1 MIEDP
6 QIREQVYT
14 YFLSEAHELLLLI
27 EQKLLTF
34 QEDHT
39 PATVHEIMR
48 AAHTIKGGAANLELE
63 TITTVA
69 HSLEDIFK
77 SLYNPDLVID
87 PELHSL
93 LLSSYDCLRLPVMAE
108 ITSSHIDQEEVLERS
123 ASVFAK
129 LQAILGDSFDDQ
141 SHILSSEEL
150 GFDVAKS
157 IFKKGVKE
165 RLEKIAAAI
174 SRGDVG
180 EVEATLR
187 GQAEVFVGL
196 GESLNLPGFRE
207 IATAVLTALDTPN
220 AEVMEVASVALA
232 DLQRGRDAVL
242 GGDTERGGEPS
253 AMLQQDAKGGTFGVA
268 TRESGTKI
276 ADPPVPPLTRGARGD
291 LPYIG
296 ELYPQS
302 LQQERSD
309 LAHFLAGGDS
319 KSKTKPLKPHAVQSY
334 LRAVDYI
341 LGWFYHEWAIPINN
355 LSLELLVAREEQQVI
370 VVNTDLDYIK
380 AWLGQF
386 RQFIQD
392 EGESKSLELYR
403 YWWILSAL
411 FTVAKFKAG
420 QDLRKIKFLGKR
432 IKQIAKQ
439 YQQLPTLSKD
449 EKQQLESGKLQN
461 LLVVREEQ
469 DRSEEDL
476 LEKIWGVDNLSLSET
491 LGDKVEESKVITLT
505 GGEVGEESKLLN
517 QEEKG
522 KVGAGAIDD
531 AARPPASSPAGA
543 PVQSNVPQYVRVDV
557 RALQRLNYL
566 TGELMINHNRQ
577 ALQSER
583 IKVAVQELFSCLEQH
598 EQTLNQLK
606 YGGAS
611 ELGRIERE
619 SDHEMA
625 TVKKGNFDVLE
636 LDRYTDF
643 HLQLHAALQ
652 ETAQLE
658 NARSAINLLTNE
670 RSITFEKQQR
680 LLSSVRDDLLEVQM
694 IPLGNLLNRFPDMI
708 AKLAKVYGKLVDFRI
723 TGSQVLV
730 DKAIGEK
737 LYAPL
742 LQLVRNAF
750 DHGIEST
757 EIRREKGKEERG
769 LIEIYAY
776 HQGPQAIVEVRD
788 DGQGLNF
795 ERIRRRGMEMGLLP
809 DGGVGTVSTQEELTA
824 LLFQPGFS
832 TAAKVSEIS
841 GRGMGLDIVRS
852 QIEAL
857 QGSAKVQANV
867 HGGTTFILQI
877 PFSMTTAKLLII
889 RAGDDVY
896 ALLLETIE
904 KIVLPNAAQRSQIE
918 ESQVFYWDTGN
929 NSELLKVRKISD
941 FMHYNRSANSRVQ
954 EKKAHG
960 NKTAPLLLLG
970 GETKLIALE
979 VDEIVAEQELV
990 IRPVGKTIAPP
1001 PYVCG
1006 CTILGDGG
1014 LALVIDSG
1022 VLVQLQEQQEESTT
1036 HLPLSMRVLP
1046 QQPQYFLTPS
1056 PGEAKEE
1063 LKRLPPQ
1070 LKRVLVI
1077 DDAISIRK
1085 TLTLTLEKQGYQV
1098 LQAIDGVEA
1107 LEQLHH
1113 SPGVSLIV
1121 CDLEMPRMNGF
1132 EVLSHI
1138 SSDPA
1143 LSKIP
1148 VVILTSRQSEKHR
1161 RLAEELGA
1169 ISYFTKPYSE
1179 PELLTAIE
1187 ELIGN

>member
-6 QIREQVYT
+6 KIREEVYN
-14 YFLSEAHELLLLI
+14 YFVNESLELLLLI

-34 QEDHT
+34 QEDHSK
-39 PATVHEIMR
+39 ATVHEIIR

-69 HSLEDIFK
+69 HSLEDILK
-77 SLYNPDLVID
+77 SLYNPELVID
-87 PELHSL
+87 SELHSL
-93 LLSSYDCLRLPVMAE
+93 LLEAYECLRLPVMAE
-108 ITSSHIDQEEVLERS
+108 ITESKIDKEEVLERS
-123 ASVFAK
+123 AAVFAK
-129 LQAILGDSFDDQ
+129 LQAILGDSFGNQ
-141 SHILSSEEL
+141 SHIPSSEEL
-150 GFDVAKS
+150 GFDVAQS
-157 IFKKGVKE
+157 IFEKGVKE

-174 SRGDVG
+174 ARGNVE

-187 GQAEVFVGL
+187 GQAKVFVGL

-207 IATAVLTALDTPN
+207 IATTILTALDTPN
-220 AEVMEVASVALA
+220 AEVMEIASVALV

-242 GGDTERGGEPS
+242 GGDTERGGKPS
-253 AMLQQDAKGGTFGVA
+253 AMLESGIKIETEKGGV
-268 TRESGTKI
+268 
-276 ADPPVPPLTRGARGD
+276 
-291 LPYIG
+291 LPYIR
-296 ELYPQS
+296 ELYPKS

-309 LAHFLAGGDS
+309 LSHFLARGDE

-334 LRAVDYI
+334 LRAIDYI
-341 LGWFYHEWAIPINN
+341 LGWFYHELAIPINN
-355 LSLELLVAREEQQVI
+355 LSLELLLAREEQEVI
-370 VVNTDLDYIK
+370 VVDTDLDYIK
-380 AWLGQF
+380 AWLGKF

-403 YWWILSAL
+403 YRWILSAL
-411 FTVAKFKAG
+411 LLVATFKA
-420 QDLRKIKFLGKR
+420 DLSKIKSLRQR

-439 YQQLPTLSKD
+439 YQPLSKD
-449 EKQQLESGKLQN
+449 EKQHLESGKLPN
-461 LLVVREEQ
+461 LLVVREEK
-469 DRSEEDL
+469 DEEI
-476 LEKIWGVDNLSLSET
+476 LEQIWGGDNLSLSET
-491 LGDKVEESKVITLT
+491 LGERIDDSQEITFI
-505 GGEVGEESKLLN
+505 GGETGEESKLFKE
-517 QEEKG
+517 EEKE
-522 KVGAGAIDD
+522 VTVEEI
-531 AARPPASSPAGA
+531 PATIEKNDHVKPA
-543 PVQSNVPQYVRVDV
+543 QYVQVEV
-557 RALQRLNYL
+557 RELQRLNYL
-566 TGELMINHNRQ
+566 TGELLINQNRQ
-577 ALQSER
+577 ALQEEK

-598 EQTLNQLK
+598 KQTLNQLK
-606 YGGAS
+606 YNKAS
-611 ELGRIERE
+611 QIENNE
-619 SDHEMA
+619 IA
-625 TVKKGNFDVLE
+625 TVKKGNFDALE

-643 HLQLHAALQ
+643 HLQLHTASQ

-658 NARSAINLLTNE
+658 KATSAINWLTNE
-670 RSITFEKQQR
+670 QFITFEKQQR
-680 LLSSVRDDLLEVQM
+680 LLSSVRDDLQEAQM

-757 EIRREKGKEERG
+757 EIRREKGKEKRG
-769 LIEIYAY
+769 LIGIYGY
-776 HQGPQAIVEVRD
+776 HQGSQAIVEVRD

-795 ERIRRRGMEMGLLP
+795 EEIRRRGMEMGLVP
-809 DGGVGTVSTQEELTA
+809 DGGKVPTQEELTA

-841 GRGMGLDIVRS
+841 GRGMGLDIVLS

-857 QGSAKVQANV
+857 QGSVKVQPNV
-867 HGGTTFILQI
+867 YGGTTFILQV
-877 PFSMTTAKLLII
+877 PFSMTTAKLLVI
-889 RAGDDVY
+889 RAGDHVY

-904 KIVLPNAAQRSQIE
+904 KIVLPNAAQRAQIE
-918 ESQVFYWDTGN
+918 ESQVFYWGTGD
-929 NSELLKVRKISD
+929 NSELLRVRKISD
-941 FMHYNRSANSRVQ
+941 FMHYNRSANGVLQ
-954 EKKAHG
+954 EKKKLL
-960 NKTAPLLLLG
+960 NKAAPLLLLG

-979 VDEIVAEQELV
+979 VDEIIAEQELV

-1022 VLVQLQEQQEESTT
+1022 VLVQWEEEQEESTT
-1036 HLPLSMRVLP
+1036 RRVLP

-1056 PGEAKEE
+1056 PGEPKEE
-1063 LKRLPPQ
+1063 LKRLQPQ
-1070 LKRVLVI
+1070 LKRVLVV
-1077 DDAISIRK
+1077 DDAMSIRQ
-1085 TLTLTLEKQGYQV
+1085 TLTLTLKKHGYEV
-1098 LQAIDGVEA
+1098 FRAADGVEA

-1113 SPGVSLIV
+1113 SPGVEVIV

-1132 EVLSHI
+1132 EVLSHL

-1169 ISYFTKPYSE
+1169 IAYFTKPYSE
-1179 PELLTAIE
+1179 PELLTTIS
-1187 ELIGN
+1187 ELIGGGG

>member
-6 QIREQVYT
+6 KIREEVHT
-14 YFLSEAHELLLLI
+14 YFLSEAQELLNLI

-34 QEDHT
+34 QEDHSK
-39 PATVHEIMR
+39 ATVHEIIR

-63 TITTVA
+63 TITAVA
-69 HSLEDIFK
+69 HSLEDIFQ

-87 PELHSL
+87 SELHSL
-93 LLSSYDCLRLPVMAE
+93 LLEAYECLRLPVMAE
-108 ITSSHIDQEEVLERS
+108 ITKSKIDKEEVLERS
-123 ASVFAK
+123 AAVFAK
-129 LQAILGDSFDDQ
+129 LQAILGDSFGNQ
-141 SHILSSEEL
+141 SHIPSSEEL
-150 GFDVAKS
+150 GFDVTQS
-157 IFKKGVKE
+157 IFEKGVKE

-174 SRGDVG
+174 ARGNVG

-187 GQAEVFVGL
+187 EQAEVFVGL

-207 IATAVLTALDTPN
+207 IATTILTALDTPN
-220 AEVMEVASVALA
+220 AEVMEIASVALA
-232 DLQRGRDAVL
+232 DLQRARDAVL
-242 GGDTERGGEPS
+242 RGDRSRGVEPS
-253 AMLQQDAKGGTFGVA
+253 AMLQQIETEKGGV
-268 TRESGTKI
+268 
-276 ADPPVPPLTRGARGD
+276 
-291 LPYIG
+291 LPYIR
-296 ELYPQS
+296 ELYPKS

-309 LAHFLAGGDS
+309 LAHFIAGGDS
-319 KSKTKPLKPHAVQSY
+319 KSNTKPLKPHAVQSY
-334 LRAVDYI
+334 LRAIDYI
-341 LGWFYHEWAIPINN
+341 LGWFYHELAIPINN
-355 LSLELLVAREEQQVI
+355 LSLELLVAREEQEVI
-370 VVNTDLDYIK
+370 VVDTDLDYIK
-380 AWLGQF
+380 AWLGKF

-411 FTVAKFKAG
+411 LLVAKFKA
-420 QDLRKIKFLGKR
+420 DLSIIKSHSQR

-439 YQQLPTLSKD
+439 YQQFPPLSKD

-461 LLVVREEQ
+461 LLVDRNDRREE
-469 DRSEEDL
+469 EI
-476 LEKIWGVDNLSLSET
+476 LEQIWGGDNLSLSET
-491 LGDKVEESKVITLT
+491 LGDKIEESQEIGEEEKEVTVEEIPATIEKNDHVKQENNIT
-505 GGEVGEESKLLN
+505 
-517 QEEKG
+517 
-522 KVGAGAIDD
+522 
-531 AARPPASSPAGA
+531 
-543 PVQSNVPQYVRVDV
+543 QYVQVEV
-557 RALQRLNYL
+557 RELQRLNYL
-566 TGELMINHNRQ
+566 TGELLINQNRQ
-577 ALQSER
+577 ALQEEK

-598 EQTLNQLK
+598 KQTLNQLK
-606 YGGAS
+606 YNKAS
-611 ELGRIERE
+611 QIENNE
-619 SDHEMA
+619 IA
-625 TVKKGNFDVLE
+625 TVKKGNFDALE

-643 HLQLHAALQ
+643 HLQLHTALQ
-652 ETAQLE
+652 ETAKLE
-658 NARSAINLLTNE
+658 KATSAINWLTNE
-670 RSITFEKQQR
+670 QFITFEKQQR
-680 LLSSVRDDLLEVQM
+680 LLSSVRDDLQEAQM
-694 IPLGNLLNRFPDMI
+694 IPLGNLLNSFPDMI

-769 LIEIYAY
+769 LIGIYGY
-776 HQGPQAIVEVRD
+776 HQGSQAIIEVRD
-788 DGQGLNF
+788 DGSGLNF
-795 ERIRRRGMEMGLLP
+795 EKIRRRGMEMGLVP
-809 DGGVGTVSTQEELTA
+809 DGGTVPTQEELTA

-857 QGSAKVQANV
+857 QGSVKVQPNV
-867 HGGTTFILQI
+867 YGGTTFILQI
-877 PFSMTTAKLLII
+877 PFSMTTAKLLVI
-889 RAGDDVY
+889 RAGDHVY

-904 KIVLPNAAQRSQIE
+904 KIILPNAAQRAQIE
-918 ESQVFYWDTGN
+918 ESQVFYWGTGD
-929 NSELLKVRKISD
+929 NSELLRVRKISD
-941 FMHYNRSANSRVQ
+941 FMHYNRSANGVLQ
-954 EKKAHG
+954 EKKKLL
-960 NKTAPLLLLG
+960 NKAAPLLLLR

-979 VDEIVAEQELV
+979 VDEIIAEQELV

-1006 CTILGDGG
+1006 CTVLGDGG

-1036 HLPLSMRVLP
+1036 RRVLP

-1056 PGEAKEE
+1056 PGEPKEE
-1063 LKRLPPQ
+1063 LKRLQPRN
-1070 LKRVLVI
+1070 LKRVLVV
-1077 DDAISIRK
+1077 DDAMSIRQ
-1085 TLTLTLEKQGYQV
+1085 TLTLTLEKHGYQV
-1098 LQAIDGVEA
+1098 FRAADGVEA

-1113 SPGVSLIV
+1113 SPGVSLMV

-1132 EVLSHI
+1132 EVLSHL

-1169 ISYFTKPYSE
+1169 IAYFTKPYSE
-1179 PELLTAIE
+1179 AELLTTIS
-1187 ELIGN
+1187 ELIEGGG